1 MNRTRKSK
9 ARHHVY
15 KDHCVICGVVCDASN
30 LEEWAELLCNKRT
43 VRACTKHAGVVEEFE
58 HQMENKDE

>member
-1 MNRTRKSK
+1 M
-9 ARHHVY
+9 Y